1 MPPRFWRTED
11 SPRSS
16 DDLSWQAA
24 APWDGLSLT
33 ICVRMGFSSWPDL
46 NLSDIQHNHSP
57 HARAHSTWGSSQN
70 SSGAGIQSLVHVVG
84 LHFLKNA
91 QQQHSESARLRW
103 QALGPWIF
111 HLKKNPQDA
120 KKPRMG
126 PLQIIYTICCQACP
140 GSQSW
145 MVGRNRATGNRGI
158 YCQFVYAA

>member
-1 MPPRFWRTED
+1 MPKLYKLHIKVKIEETFSALKNVQNSPLCTPPWFWRTED

-16 DDLSWQAA
+16 NDLSWQAA

-33 ICVRMGFSSWPDL
+33 ICVWMCFSSWPDL

-91 QQQHSESARLRW
+91 QQQRSEVPVCAGKRW
-103 QALGPWIF
+103 AHEYF
-111 HLKKNPQDA
+111 TSKKNLRM
-120 KKPRMG
+120 PRSLG
-126 PLQIIYTICCQACP
+126 WDP
-140 GSQSW
+140 SK
-145 MVGRNRATGNRGI
+145 
-158 YCQFVYAA
+158 